1 MAKGKA
7 YGNISL
13 QQIFELPYEQKV
25 EKAQALAKAAN
36 KRLRALEKA
45 HYTRGNTA
53 YKKAMN
59 ELKQMDKKA
68 FYTGSKY
75 ESEILLDLNIATV
88 ATFLNAKGSTK
99 EGAKKAKEAHEKRI
113 KTFTNKHGIDLSTEE
128 KQDQFFDFLNSQR
141 FKDMSKTMD
150 SNQVMLDFENAIFLG
165 VNENNLYKQYDA
177 YLQEN
182 KPIDI
187 KMRKRRNQYEKK
199 EGMLIDTATST
210 KSKKQKRKR
219 N

>member
-1 MAKGKA
+1 MAKGKT
-7 YGNISL
+7 YGGISL
-13 QQIFELPYEQKV
+13 QQLFELPYEQKV

-45 HYTRGNTA
+45 HYTRGNIA
-53 YKKAMN
+53 YQKAMN

-68 FYTGSKY
+68 FYTGKKY

-99 EGAKKAKEAHEKRI
+99 EGGKKAKDAHEKRI
-113 KTFTNKHGIDLSTEE
+113 KTFTNKHGIDLSTQE

-150 SNQVMLDFENAIFLG
+150 SSQVMLDFENAIFLG
-165 VNENNLYKQYDA
+165 VNEDNLYKQYDA
-177 YLQEN
+177 YINEN

-199 EGMLIDTATST
+199 AGVLIDTTTST
-210 KSKKQKRKR
+210 ESKKQKRKR